1 MTSLRISLLI
11 ITMISMAEISAQ
23 ESLAHSINWKIAAE
37 LPAGNARE
45 RAIGVAGPVAGIHNH
60 VLILAGG
67 ANFPDSMP
75 WDGGK
80 KKYFDDVYVYELRKS
95 SLHLLQRSQ
104 KLSSKIAYP
113 ASCSALSGI
122 VYAGGENEKGI
133 SDEVFHLHWDKKTS
147 SVVSTAL
154 PKLPIAVTN
163 ASAVSVGNNIYIAAG
178 ETSEG
183 VSDQFLFLNLNDK
196 ALGWQKLPKIPQS
209 VSHAVMVV
217 QSNGINDCIYLIG
230 GRRKNNN
237 GISDLYTK
245 VFEFDFSKMEWKEK
259 QALPYALSAGTGAAL
274 GSNEILLFGGDKGK
288 TFHETELL
296 IAAINAE
303 QDNSKKQ
310 ELILQRN
317 RIQSTHPGFSNE
329 ILRFNIKKN
338 EWVLDGKIPYAVPVT
353 TTAVKWNDC
362 FLIPSGEIRAGV
374 RSPYILSAKLVKRA
388 K

>member
-1 MTSLRISLLI
+1 MN
-11 ITMISMAEISAQ
+11 SMAEISAQ
-23 ESLAHSINWKIAAE
+23 ESFVHSINWKIAAE
-37 LPAGNARE
+37 LPDANGKE
-45 RAIGVAGPVAGIHNH
+45 KAIGIAGPVAGIHNH
-60 VLILAGG
+60 VLILGGG

-75 WDGGK
+75 WEGGK
-80 KKYFDDVYVYELRKS
+80 KKYFDDVYIYELRPNG
-95 SLHLLQRSQ
+95 LHLLKGSH
-104 KLSSKIAYP
+104 KLPSKIAYS

-122 VYAGGENEKGI
+122 VFAGGENEKGI
-133 SDEVFHLHWDKKTS
+133 SDEVFQLHWDKKTNT
-147 SVVSTAL
+147 VVSTAL

-163 ASAVSVGNNIYIAAG
+163 ASAVSVGNNIYLAGG
-178 ETSEG
+178 ETNEG

-196 ALGWQKLPKIPQS
+196 ARGWQKLPKIPQA

-230 GRRKNNN
+230 GRTKNNN
-237 GISDLYTK
+237 GTSVLYSN
-245 VFEFDFSKMEWKEK
+245 VFEFDFSRMEWKEK
-259 QALPYALSAGTGAAL
+259 QALPYPLSAGTGAAL

-303 QDNSKKQ
+303 GDVSKKQ
-310 ELILQRN
+310 ELILQKN

-329 ILRFNIKKN
+329 ILRFNVKKN

-353 TTAVKWNDC
+353 TTAVKWKDC

-374 RSPYILSAKLVKRA
+374 RSPYILLAKLVKGA